1 MAHAARSGAGQA
13 PHLRRSH
20 RSHSPLESRG
30 RAARHGLV
38 GMAGPGPK
46 IHFKNVGGEAAAGD
60 SAASSIP
67 APWDADA
74 RRCGACPAL
83 GPVSRT
89 SGGSLRSDA
98 AAPAISAPR
107 RTRARR
113 RGACREWRT
122 PPDPVRGKPRTYD
135 VPTGCHSPL
144 ESRGRA
150 DRRGVVEKAGTGPKV
165 CFTNIGV
172 KPPQAIQLHL
182 RSPHLGKRTPVDAG
196 LAPHWAL
203 FQERWWEA
211 YVATPLRPR
220 FPHLAERGAR
230 RRGACREWRTPPD
243 PVRGK
248 PRTYNVPTGAA
259 APLSQGGAP
268 TGAGLWEKRAW
279 GPMSA

>member
-1 MAHAARSGAGQA
+1 M
-13 PHLRRSH
+13 
-20 RSHSPLESRG
+20 RG
-30 RAARHGLV
+30 LPRI
-38 GMAGPGPK
+38 GPC
-46 IHFKNVGGEAAAGD
+46 FKNVGGKPYVAT
-60 SAASSIP
+60 P
-67 APWDADA
+67 
-74 RRCGACPAL
+74 
-83 GPVSRT
+83 
-89 SGGSLRSDA
+89 LR
-98 AAPAISAPR
+98 PR
-107 RTRARR
+107 FPHLAERGARR

-203 FQERWWEA
+203 CQERWWEV

-220 FPHLAERGAR
+220 FPHLAEYGPVDAEPAANGAPRRIRCGASPHLQRSHRSRSPLESRGRAD
-230 RRGACREWRTPPD
+230 RRGVVGKAGVGPDVCVADIGVTPPRRCYCALMAIACRPL
-243 PVRGK
+243 
-248 PRTYNVPTGAA
+248 
-259 APLSQGGAP
+259 PLSLAL
-268 TGAGLWEKRAW
+268 A
-279 GPMSA
+279 SASSLALP